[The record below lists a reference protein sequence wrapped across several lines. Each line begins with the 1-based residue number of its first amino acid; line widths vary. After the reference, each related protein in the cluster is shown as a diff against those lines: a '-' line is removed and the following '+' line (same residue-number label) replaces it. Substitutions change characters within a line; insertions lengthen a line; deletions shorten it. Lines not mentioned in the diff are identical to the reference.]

1 MAYLFVATTVSIK
14 YIMKV
19 EIYLYN
25 PVEIKGDSEEL
36 KAIVKGHPSQTI
48 SKMAAGFTVSY
59 KTVLI
64 HLRQIGKIKN
74 LERWVP
80 HD

>member
-1 MAYLFVATTVSIK
+1 M
-14 YIMKV
+14 
-19 EIYLYN
+19 
-25 PVEIKGDSEEL
+25 EIKGDSEEL

-48 SKMAAGFTVSY
+48 SKLAAGFTVSY